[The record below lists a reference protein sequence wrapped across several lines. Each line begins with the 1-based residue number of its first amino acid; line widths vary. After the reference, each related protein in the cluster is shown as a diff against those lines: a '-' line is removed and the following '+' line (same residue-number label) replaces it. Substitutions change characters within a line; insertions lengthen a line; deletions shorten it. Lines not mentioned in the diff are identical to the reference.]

1 MEPKLDSDKRVY
13 HWSPQKYIEL
23 VEHTDNPLLREYQQV
38 ELEYITSKI
47 QSPAAKTFI
56 DVGAGYGRVLPQ
68 IAEIARGIIAVEI
81 DQEMLGELRKR
92 AEEYDNVQIVEGDGN
107 QLPDLLKERNTVKP
121 VVLSLQNSLG
131 PWVGDW
137 RGALSAM
144 RKVAERGKGE
154 VIVSVFCQEEFGDK
168 AIEMYKSVAGLVGE
182 PDFEGIDYEGGIYV
196 TDHGYRTRWW
206 TFDEREK
213 MKQILGGQ
221 IVGEVTDNP
230 AFYILHVS
238 Y

>member
-1 MEPKLDSDKRVY
+1 MEPKTDSEGVVY
-13 HWSPQKYIEL
+13 HWSPKKYVEL

-68 IAEIARGIIAVEI
+68 IAKIASGVIAVEI
-81 DQEMLGELRKR
+81 DKEMLGELRKR
-92 AEEYDNVQIVEGDGN
+92 AKGFGNAEVVEGDGN
-107 QLPDLLKERNTVKP
+107 NLPDLLKDKDVVNP

-137 RGALSAM
+137 RQALSAM
-144 RKVAERGKGE
+144 RKVAQDGKGE
-154 VIVSVFCQEEFGDK
+154 VVLSIFSQEGFRDK
-168 AIEMYKSVAGLVGE
+168 AIEMYKSAAGLLGE
-182 PDFEGIDYEGGIYV
+182 PDFKKIDYEKGVYA
-196 TDHGYRTRWW
+196 TDHGYCTKWW
-206 TFDEREK
+206 TFDERVE

-221 IVGEVTDNP
+221 IVTEVTDNP